1 MIDRRRLT
9 LRDKLEIMARQSRCP
24 LCGERLG
31 AVENLDWDHETA
43 LARGGTD
50 TLDNIRAVHRTCHL
64 VKTAGTKATT
74 RGSDIHEI
82 AKTKRMEKAEAE
94 FRSRLLAKEP
104 GEERPAKKAWPSR
117 PFPKRRRK

>member
-31 AVENLDWDHETA
+31 PVDNLDWDHETA

-50 TLDNIRAVHRTCHL
+50 TLDNIRAVHRACHL
-64 VKTAGTKATT
+64 IKTSGTRATT

-82 AKTKRMEKAEAE
+82 AKTKRLEKAEAE
-94 FRSRLLAKEP
+94 FRARLLSKDP
-104 GEERPAKKAWPSR
+104 EERLARKAWPSR
-117 PFPKRRRK
+117 PFPKRRKTS